1 MRNLIVALLSL
12 SLFSAASLAEE
23 LRVYVGTYT
32 AKGKSQGIYQL
43 KLDTATGKLSV
54 PELAGECVSPSYL
67 ALGPGNKQLFA
78 VDEIANFNGK
88 KAGAVSS
95 FTVDP
100 ASGKLT
106 LVNQQPSGGAGP

>member
-1 MRNLIVALLSL
+1 MRKLIVALVGLA
-12 SLFSAASLAEE
+12 FITSAASAEE
-23 LRVYVGTYT
+23 VRVYVGTYT
-32 AKGKSQGIYQL
+32 AKGKSQGIYQM
-43 KLDTATGKLSV
+43 KLDTATGKLSA

-67 ALGPGNKQLFA
+67 TLGPGNKQLFA

-100 ASGKLT
+100 ASG
-106 LVNQQPSGGAGP
+106 